1 MQQCPHCGRENTDS
15 DAYCYACGHILLSTV
30 RQLTDATTRLEDA
43 YQRLEPKRRWG
54 TAYFDRQS
62 RLKFTFQNT
71 GEVLLID
78 LGKEARIGRAHDQ
91 ETIPQPDVDLTAYGA
106 MEHGVSRVHLTL
118 TRDHDTVF
126 VTDLGSANS
135 TFLNGQ
141 RLMPHEPRVLRD
153 NDEVRLGRLVFRV
166 NFV

>member
-1 MQQCPHCGRENTDS
+1 
-15 DAYCYACGHILLSTV
+15 
-30 RQLTDATTRLEDA
+30 
-43 YQRLEPKRRWG
+43 
-54 TAYFDRQS
+54 
-62 RLKFTFQNT
+62 
-71 GEVLLID
+71 
-78 LGKEARIGRAHDQ
+78 
-91 ETIPQPDVDLTAYGA
+91 
-106 MEHGVSRVHLTL
+106 
-118 TRDHDTVF
+118 